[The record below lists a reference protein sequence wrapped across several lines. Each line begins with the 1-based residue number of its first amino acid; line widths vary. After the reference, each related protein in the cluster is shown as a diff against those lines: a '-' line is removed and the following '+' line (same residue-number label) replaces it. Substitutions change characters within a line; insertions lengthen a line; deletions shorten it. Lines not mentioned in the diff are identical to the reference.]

1 MQSLSGRVA
10 VVTGGAGGIGRAMCE
25 RFGKEGMQLV
35 VADVEETVLDN
46 AVKDLRG
53 AGYEAI
59 GVITDVSDADS
70 VQQLADQ
77 AVKAFGT
84 VHVLCNNAGV
94 GSGGEGWIW
103 EHERNDWAWCIGVNV
118 WGVINGIRTFV
129 PIMLANDEEGHVVNT
144 SSSNGGLAPFG
155 DTAIY
160 ATTKSAVVTI
170 TECLYAHFTMSGS
183 KLKAS
188 VLFPGPGWL
197 RTGLWSSQR
206 NRPDRWAKEKPRS
219 TPYPSLDDL
228 EELVKASGAPITEVD
243 EVAEVVVQGILG
255 DQFWLLPPSERS
267 DATIKARA
275 DSMLQRTNPTYF
287 RDWRAEAS
295 KQ

>member
-1 MQSLSGRVA
+1 MQSLSGKVA

-25 RFGKEGMQLV
+25 RFGKEGMKLV
-35 VADVEETVLDN
+35 VADVEQAVLDATVN
-46 AVKDLRG
+46 DLKS
-53 AGYEAI
+53 AGYEAV
-59 GVITDVSDADS
+59 GVITDVSDAKAM
-70 VQQLADQ
+70 QLLADK
-77 AVKAFGT
+77 AVEAFGT
-84 VHVLCNNAGV
+84 AHVLCNNAGV

-103 EHERNDWAWCIGVNV
+103 EHELNDWAWCIGVNV

-129 PIMLANDEEGHVVNT
+129 PIMLANDDEGHIVNT

-170 TECLYAHFTMSGS
+170 TEVLYAHLQMSGS

-206 NRPDRWAKEKPRS
+206 NRPERWAKEKPRT

-228 EELVKASGAPITEVD
+228 EELVKASGAPITEVE
-243 EVAEVVVQGILG
+243 EVADTVVQGIL
-255 DQFWLLPPSERS
+255 DEQFWMLPPSERS
-267 DATIKARA
+267 DATITARA
-275 DSMLQRTNPTYF
+275 DSMLQRTNPAYF
-287 RDWRAEAS
+287 RDWRAEAGQ
-295 KQ
+295 K

>member
-1 MQSLSGRVA
+1 MQSLSGKVA

-25 RFGKEGMQLV
+25 RFGKEGMRLV
-35 VADVEETVLDN
+35 VADVEQSVLDA
-46 AVKDLRG
+46 AVGEMRA
-53 AGYEAI
+53 AGHDVI
-59 GVITDVSDADS
+59 GVRTDVSEPSS
-70 VQQLADQ
+70 VDELAAK
-77 AVKAFGT
+77 AVEAYGT

-103 EHERNDWAWCIGVNV
+103 EHEINDWAWCIGVNV
-118 WGVINGIRTFV
+118 WGVINGIRAFV
-129 PIMLANDEEGHVVNT
+129 PIMLANGDEGHIVNT

-170 TECLYAHFTMSGS
+170 TEVLYAHLQMSGS

-206 NRPDRWAKEKPRS
+206 NRPQRWKKEKPRT

-228 EELVKASGAPITEVD
+228 EQFVKASGAPITEVE
-243 EVAEVVVQGILG
+243 EVADTVVQGILRE
-255 DQFWLLPPSERS
+255 QFWMLPPSERS

-275 DSMLQRTNPTYF
+275 GSMLQRTNPAYF

-295 KQ
+295 KK